1 MVFKG
6 HYVGM
11 SCSEHLFDVLGRT
24 VSEPKPDRL
33 RRGAVEEGQLV
44 EVRILRYHGES
55 VRIGVLPDLP
65 VICSGQPDVPD
76 MRRPRVEI
84 GQGVH

>member
-1 MVFKG
+1 M
-6 HYVGM
+6 
-11 SCSEHLFDVLGRT
+11 
-24 VSEPKPDRL
+24 
-33 RRGAVEEGQLV
+33 EEGQLV